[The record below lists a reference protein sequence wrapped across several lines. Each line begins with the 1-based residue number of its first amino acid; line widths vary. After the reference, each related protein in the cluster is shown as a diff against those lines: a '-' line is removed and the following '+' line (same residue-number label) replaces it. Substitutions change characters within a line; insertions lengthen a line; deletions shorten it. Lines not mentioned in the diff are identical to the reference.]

1 MFEGRDRNSRRAGDV
16 IFMRASIPSRREDVT
31 QNVQPLTWHP
41 TETAVPELTSTR
53 MCARTSHEVSH
64 AASGNRFPR
73 SRKPFTKRPSIREG
87 RMRAINILN
96 MHGSSTK
103 EYSIPPPKTHVI
115 TNTKV
120 LRILPFVY

>member
-1 MFEGRDRNSRRAGDV
+1 
-16 IFMRASIPSRREDVT
+16 MRASIPARREDVT

-41 TETAVPELTSTR
+41 TETAVPELTSTP

-73 SRKPFTKRPSIREG
+73 SWKLFTKRPCIREG
-87 RMRAINILN
+87 HMRAINILN

-103 EYSIPPPKTHVI
+103 EYSIPSPENAHYHKHEGVADF
-115 TNTKV
+115 V
-120 LRILPFVY
+120 VRLLILKAAR